1 MGLFDRYLAGQ
12 LLIYFGFFS
21 LVLVAVYWV
30 NRAIGLFDRLIE
42 GGSGVATFLE
52 FTALALPNVIYAVLP
67 VSALVATLYGLNRL
81 SSDSEMVVAQT
92 TGLSPWRLARPVLI
106 FGLAVALM
114 VSVLGHVLVPLS
126 RTALADRGAELSRD
140 VTARFLKEGEF
151 LHPGGGVTVYVREIT
166 DQGELLG
173 LFLQDRRNTAL
184 QTTYTAERAV
194 LVRAGTDEGADTTRL
209 VMFDGMAQTL
219 REEDRSLVTTTFDD
233 FAYDLAGL
241 AGGGEIRSPDP
252 RELPTLALLRAD
264 DAAQALTGDD
274 AAKLRFEGNARF
286 SEALFALGLP
296 LMALGFLMLGSYSR
310 LGLWRQILAA
320 VIAAIVLKLLANVA
334 ETVARDDEALWWAT
348 YVPAL
353 LTLALGA
360 ALVWRDTRGPR
371 LLRPRAGAAA

>member
-42 GGSGVATFLE
+42 GGSSLLTFLE

-67 VSALVATLYGLNRL
+67 VSALVAALYGINRL
-81 SSDSEMVVAQT
+81 AADSEMVVAQT
-92 TGLSPWRLARPVLI
+92 TGLSPWRLARPVLF

-114 VSVLGHVLVPLS
+114 VSVLGHLLVPLS
-126 RTALADRGAELSRD
+126 RTELAERGAEVGRD
-140 VTARFLKEGEF
+140 VTARFLQEGEF
-151 LHPGGGVTVYVREIT
+151 VHPGSGVTVYVREISE
-166 DQGELLG
+166 QGELLG
-173 LFLQDRRNTAL
+173 LLLQDRRSPAL

-194 LVRAGTDEGADTTRL
+194 LVRAGAAGDSTRL

-219 REEDRSLVTTTFDD
+219 QASDRSLVITTFDD
-233 FAYDLAGL
+233 FAYDLGGL
-241 AGGGEIRSPDP
+241 SGGGGMRRPDL
-252 RELPTLALLRAD
+252 RELSTATLLRAD
-264 DAAQALTGDD
+264 AAAQALTGDD
-274 AAKLRFEGNARF
+274 AAKLRFEGHARF
-286 SEALFALGLP
+286 AEALFALGLP
-296 LMALGFLMLGSYSR
+296 LMSLGFLMLGGYSR

-320 VIAAIVLKLLANVA
+320 VVAAILLKMLANLA
-334 ETVARDDEALWWAT
+334 ETIARGDAALWWAT

-360 ALVWRDTRGPR
+360 VLVWRDTRGAHV
-371 LLRPRAGAAA
+371 LRRQAEMPA